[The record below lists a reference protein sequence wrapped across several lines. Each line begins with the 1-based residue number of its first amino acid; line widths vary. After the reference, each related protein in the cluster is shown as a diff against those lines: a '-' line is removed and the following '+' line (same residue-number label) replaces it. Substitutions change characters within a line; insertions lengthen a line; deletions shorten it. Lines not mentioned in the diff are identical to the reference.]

1 MSGNILWPGEELRMG
16 DILWSPNGMY
26 SFSGYQ
32 YGDFILAGPPG
43 YGEYG
48 DPVLNMIWH
57 TNTDHYIPLETI
69 DDAKFVNHGD
79 GFFGVMVHNTQPS
92 AWEDEW
98 QRVKTWRTYGKTPIE
113 GGYLELRDDGQLEM
127 YVQGNCAAPYA
138 NFGRELSHDVQSIGH
153 GSGDYSLVQ
162 NISVASGQDDWR
174 WCCNCQLLFFAGAGS
189 MGKCHAGGE
198 HQSCWSGNYSLV
210 MTVGQI
216 HWRWCRNCQ
225 GLFFA
230 PDGSANG
237 VCPVGGG
244 THDSSGSGNYS
255 IVRNMPGASGQD
267 DWRWCKNC
275 QGLFF
280 APEATSNGVCPVKDD
295 VGNPLRHDSIG
306 SGDYNLVLDDPG
318 FGQNNWRWCKNCQG
332 LFFAPDGSANGVCPV
347 GGAHDPSESGN
358 YSLMPVLD
366 GQNDWR
372 WCKKCQGLFFA
383 GKDSNWGHCYD
394 GDRHDPS
401 KSGDYILEKGVISH
415 QCGWRWCKWCQG
427 LFFSGNPRLVWRSGD
442 WSAPEEGW

>member
-1 MSGNILWPGEELRMG
+1 
-16 DILWSPNGMY
+16 
-26 SFSGYQ
+26 
-32 YGDFILAGPPG
+32 
-43 YGEYG
+43 
-48 DPVLNMIWH
+48 MIWH

-237 VCPVGGG
+237 VCPVGG
-244 THDSSGSGNYS
+244 
-255 IVRNMPGASGQD
+255 
-267 DWRWCKNC
+267 
-275 QGLFF
+275 
-280 APEATSNGVCPVKDD
+280 
-295 VGNPLRHDSIG
+295 
-306 SGDYNLVLDDPG
+306 
-318 FGQNNWRWCKNCQG
+318 
-332 LFFAPDGSANGVCPV
+332 
-347 GGAHDPSESGN
+347 AHDPSESGN